1 MRARALAALLALALL
16 VGWGGPE
23 DHSPSADT
31 SADPNT
37 TAALAEGSVV
47 APGRGTVARTQVAR
61 ASAGRAPATRASV
74 SGRIPLTPIPGEG
87 GGVHPRV
94 DCDRKKCVALTY
106 DDGPGLPTPRL
117 LDTLQRKHA
126 RATFFLVG
134 EMIRLRPTTARRIA
148 RGHHEIGVHSWD
160 HSNLTTLS
168 TERIHSQLLRTLRII
183 RNVTGVRATLSRPP
197 YGATNRRVRMVERQL
212 GLAEILWDVDT
223 ADWLYRDPDSVIR
236 RALHGVRRNSIILMH
251 DLRPTTVDATPRLIR
266 ALRSRGFRL
275 VTVTE
280 LLGETIPGRSYY
292 RPGRQLIR

>member
-16 VGWGGPE
+16 AGWGGPD
-23 DHSPSADT
+23 DHSDPPAASAARHT
-31 SADPNT
+31 S
-37 TAALAEGSVV
+37 AALAQGNVV
-47 APGRGTVARTQVAR
+47 APVAK
-61 ASAGRAPATRASV
+61 ASGATRGSPA
-74 SGRIPLTPIPGEG
+74 RRQLTPIPGAG

-94 DCDRKKCVALTY
+94 DCDREKCVALTY

-117 LDTLQRKHA
+117 LDTLKRKHA

-134 EMIRLRPTTARRIA
+134 EMVQLRPATARRIA

-168 TERIHSQLLRTLRII
+168 TEQIRKQLVRTLRII
-183 RNVTGVRATLSRPP
+183 KQVTGVSANLSRPP

-236 RALHGVRRNSIILMH
+236 RALRSVHRNSIILMH
-251 DLRPTTVDATPRLIR
+251 DIRPTTVDAAPRLIR
-266 ALRSRGFRL
+266 ALRSRGFKL

-280 LLGETIPGRSYY
+280 LLGETVPGRSYY
-292 RPGRQLIR
+292 RPGQQVIR